1 MLNRSKIMGG
11 LNSTT
16 QSEHNHKKLCKNCMS
31 AKIAQICKLV
41 KVAQKLHSAR
51 SQFSGGTKYF
61 ADWLTSNLTEQK
73 YRQIKHIQQQHNW
86 CVTQFSLRCQH
97 STQPHTHTHSWSLE
111 SEAGRLAGRGQWH
124 ITTAINHVHSTCA
137 ATLAGLASWLCR
149 MSYIC
154 LSVWSMTS

>member
-73 YRQIKHIQQQHNW
+73 YPQIKHIQQQHNW
-86 CVTQFSLRCQH
+86 CVTQFSLCCQH
-97 STQPHTHTHSWSLE
+97 STQPHTHTQLITGVWSRP
-111 SEAGRLAGRGQWH
+111 AGRQRTVTYHNCYQSPSQHVCCNAGAVSQLA
-124 ITTAINHVHSTCA
+124 V
-137 ATLAGLASWLCR
+137 
-149 MSYIC
+149 
-154 LSVWSMTS
+154 

>member
-73 YRQIKHIQQQHNW
+73 YPQIKHIQQQHNW
-86 CVTQFSLRCQH
+86 CVTQFSLHCQH
-97 STQPHTHTHSWSLE
+97 STQPHTHTQLITGVWSRP
-111 SEAGRLAGRGQWH
+111 AGRQRTVTLWH
-124 ITTAINHVHSTCA
+124 ITTAINHVHSTSA
-137 ATLAGLASWLCR
+137 ATLARLAS
-149 MSYIC
+149 
-154 LSVWSMTS
+154 